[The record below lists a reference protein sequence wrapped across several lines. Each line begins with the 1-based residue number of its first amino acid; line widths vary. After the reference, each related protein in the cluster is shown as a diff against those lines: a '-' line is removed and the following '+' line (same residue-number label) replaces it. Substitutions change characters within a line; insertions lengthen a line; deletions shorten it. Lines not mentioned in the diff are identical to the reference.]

1 MGNRYIGNRLDPEV
15 LRNHTKAL
23 WGDQRRHV
31 EAQFE
36 SGMNRAM
43 RQGQRDLA
51 GALED
56 AAAPITNPIR
66 GVADFFDDL
75 SRRLSGR
82 PSLHQQQQGVYHPV
96 HGSGGYNGGGG
107 YYDIGASRRGASARH
122 IPEEYY
128 TRRGYSGR
136 AFEAGSPAL
145 SRGQAPA
152 GRMSAEEREVVR
164 REMQEAIDQGIAR
177 QNGGHRAPVEDR
189 SFRHVPDAPAAEAPA
204 RQMSTQEFL
213 NPKDPIVVTGGN
225 AEAFRSNRDTVVA
238 QAYPV
243 ADHGKIEVRPLE
255 SAPVHPKVDEFKQ
268 EAQSIVESGGRFD
281 ASTYERAL
289 KATAP
294 QMVM

>member
-23 WGDQRRHV
+23 WGDQRRHL
-31 EAQFE
+31 EAQYE

-51 GALED
+51 GVLED
-56 AAAPITNPIR
+56 ASAPITNPIR
-66 GVADFFDDL
+66 GVANFFDDL

-82 PSLHQQQQGVYHPV
+82 PTVNQQQGVYHPV
-96 HGSGGYNGGGG
+96 HGNGGYNGGG
-107 YYDIGASRRGASARH
+107 YYDIGASRRGAAARH

-128 TRRGYSGR
+128 SRRGFSGR

-145 SRGQAPA
+145 SREQAPA
-152 GRMSAEEREVVR
+152 GGRMSAEEREVVR
-164 REMQEAIDQGIAR
+164 REMQEAIDQGVAR
-177 QNGGHRAPVEDR
+177 QNGVHRAPVEDR

-204 RQMSTQEFL
+204 RQMSVQEFL
-213 NPKDPIVVTGGN
+213 NPKDPIVVTGGT
-225 AEAFRSNRDTVVA
+225 AGAFRSNHETVVA

-243 ADHGKIEVRPLE
+243 ADHGKIEARPLE
-255 SAPVHPKVDEFKQ
+255 SASVHPKVDEFKQ
-268 EAQSIVESGGRFD
+268 EAQTIVESGGRFD

>member
-23 WGDQRRHV
+23 WGDQRRHL
-31 EAQFE
+31 EAQYE
-36 SGMNRAM
+36 SGINRAM

-51 GALED
+51 GVLED
-56 AAAPITNPIR
+56 ASAPITNPIR

-82 PSLHQQQQGVYHPV
+82 PTVNRQQPGVYHPV
-96 HGSGGYNGGGG
+96 HGNGGYSGGG
-107 YYDIGASRRGASARH
+107 YYDVGASRRGAAARH

-128 TRRGYSGR
+128 SRRGYSGR
-136 AFEAGSPAL
+136 AFEAGS
-145 SRGQAPA
+145 APA

-177 QNGGHRAPVEDR
+177 QNGVHRAPVEDR

-204 RQMSTQEFL
+204 RQMSTQDFL
-213 NPKDPIVVTGGN
+213 NPKDPIVFAGGK
-225 AEAFRSNRDTVVA
+225 AEAFRSNGDTVVA

-294 QMVM
+294 QMLM